1 MPYQLHPYSNRLAI
15 SAGQLPL
22 SDSRLFPMDDKSKL
36 LVVLFWRRLS
46 YSTEL
51 RTIACLI
58 WAPQSQSPEQH
69 VWILFVE
76 RTKKTLRM
84 MIAIIKQT
92 AGDRQK
98 NSSWRDRII
107 ASTRQYSG
115 GSSSDWEYKLFLII
129 IQSDRDLIFLF
140 IVLQDTPIHTRICF
154 YTDKKRFVY
163 WSFGGSSS
171 HHLKAWLKRA
181 RSRTT
186 TSTWLAHL
194 HHVVRVVR

>member
-1 MPYQLHPYSNRLAI
+1 MPYQLHPYSNRWTI

-22 SDSRLFPMDDKSKL
+22 SDSRLFQMDDKSKL

-51 RTIACLI
+51 RTIAYLI
-58 WAPQSQSPEQH
+58 WAPQSQSPEH

-98 NSSWRDRII
+98 NSVWRDSII
-107 ASTRQYSG
+107 ASTRQYYIRWQLLRLGIQTFPNHHSIRPWFDISIY
-115 GSSSDWEYKLFLII
+115 SSSRHTDTHSHLFL
-129 IQSDRDLIFLF
+129 
-140 IVLQDTPIHTRICF
+140 
-154 YTDKKRFVY
+154 Y
-163 WSFGGSSS
+163 W
-171 HHLKAWLKRA
+171 
-181 RSRTT
+181 
-186 TSTWLAHL
+186 
-194 HHVVRVVR
+194 